1 VESIETV
8 GEEPLAAPTEPAI
21 LDVGVEEGYRVH
33 EYGIGEG
40 YLTSQRLIQ
49 RIRPRVMIPE
59 DGREP
64 FYGRRVIAD
73 ASCER
78 RDALPLQLIGHRLEL
93 FAALGRLHAL
103 VFQESLVVVEEHRL
117 ELVRD
122 RIQLV
127 LVAPE
132 VDRPAEQ
139 LVVPLVLRR
148 VLVELR
154 EQVRVD
160 VLLRVCR
167 TRRHDDVGPLT
178 TLQRRAYETVHL
190 C

>member
-1 VESIETV
+1 MESIETV

-21 LDVGVEEGYRVH
+21 LDVDVEEGYRVH

-64 FYGRRVIAD
+64 FYCRRVIAD
-73 ASCER
+73 AGCER
-78 RDALPLQLIGHRLEL
+78 RDALSCSSSAIDSSSSRLSE
-93 FAALGRLHAL
+93 
-103 VFQESLVVVEEHRL
+103 
-117 ELVRD
+117 
-122 RIQLV
+122 
-127 LVAPE
+127 VACPCPPRGSCCSRGASSGAGKGSNTACPRSAK

-139 LVVPLVLRR
+139 LVVPLVLIR

-160 VLLRVCR
+160 VLLRVR
-167 TRRHDDVGPLT
+167 WTRRHDDVGPLT